1 MSPIFH
7 ITAFHQLAASRGE
20 GLRQEFLE
28 LLHQR
33 AERVDP
39 AVREI
44 YPERQA
50 GPDPAQRIDGTL
62 PKNVLLFP
70 SGDHR
75 KITGTL
81 IAELTGN

>member
-1 MSPIFH
+1 M
-7 ITAFHQLAASRGE
+7 
-20 GLRQEFLE
+20 
-28 LLHQR
+28 
-33 AERVDP
+33 
-39 AVREI
+39 REI